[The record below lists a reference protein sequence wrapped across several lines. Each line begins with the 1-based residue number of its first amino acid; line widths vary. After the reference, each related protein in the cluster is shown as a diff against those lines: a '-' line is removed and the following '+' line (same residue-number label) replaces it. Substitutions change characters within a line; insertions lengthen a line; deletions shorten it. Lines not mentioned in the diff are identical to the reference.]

1 MDIEYALIADHA
13 DIAAGKLY
21 LAGGGWDQTYAQSI
35 PARVQMGI
43 AVGVRVGWDETNTQI
58 PVQVIIEDDDAN
70 QMVRV
75 DGGVQVGRPAG
86 LPAGAAQLAQVAMN
100 LPVALPAF
108 GGYRLR
114 VTAGSGAGEQVMTRP
129 FRLVERHPNR

>member
-13 DIAAGKLY
+13 DIASGKLY
-21 LAGGGWDQTYAQSI
+21 LAGGGWDQTYSQVV

-43 AVGVRVGWDETNTQI
+43 AVGVRVGWEETNTQI
-58 PVQVIIEDDDAN
+58 PVQVIIEDDDA
-70 QMVRV
+70 QQLVRV

-86 LPAGAAQLAQVAMN
+86 LPAGSAQLAQVAMN

-108 GGYRLR
+108 GGYRVR
-114 VTAGSGAGEQVMTRP
+114 ITAGSAEKERVVTRP
-129 FRLVERHPNR
+129 FRLVERPQGR